1 MTAALGGFLG
11 SLATAELPSSV
22 RAAVAQQTLE
32 IFTGLFAGA
41 DVVEM
46 QPVLHAY
53 GRAAG
58 RVAIPATAIG
68 SEVALAAGATA
79 ALAHAAELDPIHAG
93 TVICPAAVTIPAAL
107 ALSQT
112 TTLTGRRYVAAICAG
127 YEAGIRLGR
136 TLDGAALLAA
146 GWWPTAVCGS
156 FAAAATSAVCLGLDS
171 ERLQDAL
178 GLAAI
183 LSGGLAIG
191 GPNTAGARNLLCA
204 QTVRIGVEAALAAQA
219 GICGPRELF
228 TGARNIL
235 TAFGRGAI
243 DPARAADAT
252 AIDTG
257 LGDNWAVLETSLK
270 RWPCALQ
277 AQSALDAL
285 LRVVGNLD
293 AAARSSPTA
302 APAAIAR
309 LPQSVEIRLPAAMCR
324 IVDRPGPPATQWA
337 AAASLQFLAA
347 SVLLDGDLR
356 AERMSPAGRADARV
370 LELMQRIHLGSDP
383 SLDERYPR
391 EWPAR
396 VILRDPLAGSP
407 AELTAESAQ
416 PPGHPS
422 RPLTFEF
429 SAARFHRYAEARLP
443 SHAIDS
449 AVEFVRRLEEQPDMA
464 AAVALLR
471 PQTASAP

>member
-1 MTAALGGFLG
+1 M
-11 SLATAELPSSV
+11 
-22 RAAVAQQTLE
+22 
-32 IFTGLFAGA
+32 
-41 DVVEM
+41 
-46 QPVLHAY
+46 
-53 GRAAG
+53 
-58 RVAIPATAIG
+58 
-68 SEVALAAGATA
+68 
-79 ALAHAAELDPIHAG
+79 
-93 TVICPAAVTIPAAL
+93 
-107 ALSQT
+107 
-112 TTLTGRRYVAAICAG
+112 
-127 YEAGIRLGR
+127 
-136 TLDGAALLAA
+136 
-146 GWWPTAVCGS
+146 
-156 FAAAATSAVCLGLDS
+156 CLGLDS

-204 QTVRIGVEAALAAQA
+204 QAVRIGVEAALAAQA
-219 GICGPRELF
+219 GMSGPRELF
-228 TGARNIL
+228 SGARNVL
-235 TAFGRGAI
+235 TAFGRGAVG
-243 DPARAADAT
+243 PERTAGAA
-252 AIDTG
+252 AIDAA

-285 LRVVGNLD
+285 LR
-293 AAARSSPTA
+293 AASP
-302 APAAIAR
+302 R

-347 SVLLDGDLR
+347 SVLLDGELR
-356 AERMSPAGRADARV
+356 DDRMSPAGRADPRV

-396 VILRDPLAGSP
+396 VMLRDPHGAA

-429 SAARFHRYAEARLP
+429 SAERFRRYARGRLSP
-443 SHAIDS
+443 PAVDS
-449 AVEFVRRLEEQPDMA
+449 AVEFVRTLEGQPDMG

-471 PQTASAP
+471 PQTPSAP

>member
-11 SLATAELPSSV
+11 SLASVALPPTV

-32 IFTGLFAGA
+32 IFAGLFAGA
-41 DVVEM
+41 DIVAM
-46 QPVLHAY
+46 QPVLRAY
-53 GRAAG
+53 ARTAG
-58 RVAIPATAIG
+58 RVAIPATPIG

-79 ALAHAAELDPIHAG
+79 ALSHAAELDPIHAG

-112 TTLTGRRYVAAICAG
+112 TTLTGERYVAAVCAG

-156 FAAAATSAVCLGLDS
+156 FAAAATSAVCLNLDS

-219 GICGPRELF
+219 GMSGPRELF
-228 TGARNIL
+228 SGARSIL
-235 TAFGRGAI
+235 TAFGPGALE
-243 DPARAADAT
+243 PTRAAGAT

-257 LGDNWAVLETSLK
+257 LGDNWALLETSLK

-285 LRVVGNLD
+285 LRVVGNLSG
-293 AAARSSPTA
+293 AAANP
-302 APAAIAR
+302 R

-356 AERMSPAGRADARV
+356 DDRMGPAGRADPRV

-396 VILRDPLAGSP
+396 VTLQDPLAGASA
-407 AELTAESAQ
+407 AEAAQ

-422 RPLTFEF
+422 RPLPYEF
-429 SAARFHRYAEARLP
+429 SAARFRHYAGRRLSP
-443 SHAIDS
+443 HAVDS
-449 AVEFVRRLEEQPDMA
+449 AIEFVRTLEGQPDMG

-471 PQTASAP
+471 PHTPSAP